1 MSMKKSE
8 QRAVIKH
15 CVGAGM
21 TLVDTLKFMNA
32 GKSCKRGLVYK
43 WHACFSNGREN
54 IADDDQDRRPKTTER
69 VRSWIKEA
77 LNEDRRKT
85 IDELADHFDV
95 RHGAVYYIITNEL
108 KMTKVSARWVPR
120 LLSEEDKSVR
130 VQRRNIF
137 SNATN
142 GKVSV
147 SCRASLSVM
156 NHGSISMIRRQKLSQ
171 WCGNIHHHLH
181 QRRLRSSSLLKKWC
195 SWFLHHS
202 VACRPKRSDDQCNVL
217 PEGILL
223 VVCFSFLFFFAL
235 NNS

>member
-1 MSMKKSE
+1 MEKIE

-54 IADDDQDRRPKTTER
+54 IADDDRDRRPKTTER
-69 VRSWIKEA
+69 LRSRIKEA

-95 RHGAVYYIITNEL
+95 RHGAVYYIITNKL

-120 LLSEEDKSVR
+120 ILSEEDKSVR
-130 VQRRNIF
+130 VQTSKHLLERYEREVERFLQSIIKCDESWLHF
-137 SNATN
+137 YDPETKAESMVWEHTSSPPPKKA
-142 GKVSV
+142 KVVKPAQKVMFLVFASF
-147 SCRASLSVM
+147 CRMPSQK
-156 NHGSISMIRRQKLSQ
+156 IRRSM
-171 WCGNIHHHLH
+171 
-181 QRRLRSSSLLKKWC
+181 QRITRRYPISCL
-195 SWFLHHS
+195 
-202 VACRPKRSDDQCNVL
+202 
-217 PEGILL
+217 
-223 VVCFSFLFFFAL
+223 LFFFAL